1 MQQREKRVPKEDVG
15 RGLSKAKKKRKTY
28 DSNPA
33 KRHTV
38 GVSYKEEADL
48 DLKMGLEALKKYQDS
63 GGLSF
68 HLRKA
73 GTLFKMAA
81 NRYDHAEHLKG
92 NTLEEYVKEAKKK

>member
-1 MQQREKRVPKEDVG
+1 MSTRKQH
-15 RGLSKAKKKRKTY
+15 KKT

-33 KRHTV
+33 KQHTL

-73 GTLFKMAA
+73 GILFKMAA
-81 NRYDHAEHLKG
+81 DRYDYSDNLLG
-92 NTLEEYVKEAKKK
+92 NTLEKYVEVKKK